1 MAAPAPTP
9 PSDESPG
16 YARRLTFRTKGGT
29 VELISSERVE
39 MIPPAPDPQHD
50 PESFRVEL
58 RDSDDA
64 TVFSS
69 RINSPV
75 EPEREVFSAD
85 PTQPMRYVVDPAKE
99 DAFQVIVPD
108 LPQASDLVLDAP
120 QSMLGDATL
129 APGSTEV
136 ARVRLRPEAD
146 EPPPPAPKKG
156 RKK

>member
-1 MAAPAPTP
+1 MAAPSPSPAPP
-9 PSDESPG
+9 DSPG
-16 YARRLTFRTKGGT
+16 YARRLTFRTRGST

-39 MIPPAPDPQHD
+39 MIPPAPDPQRD

-58 RDSDDA
+58 RNDDDA

-85 PTQPMRYVVDPAKE
+85 PTQPMRYVVDPQKE

-108 LPQASDLVLDAP
+108 LEEASDLVLDAP

-129 APGSTEV
+129 APGSTEI

-146 EPPPPAPKKG
+146 EPTPSPRGKG
-156 RKK
+156 RK